1 MNKMISPLSEAQIKK
16 YKKLQDKAEE
26 NTQNTGYFIDEFD
39 YYYGNLAE
47 DLIYDAKDKEWARE
61 IYKIVEDK
69 IGGEI
74 DGSFYI
80 SFACAVASS
89 LGDKEWAK
97 KLFKEQLESSKGFSR
112 PTSDTFVNIAAFAYM
127 DLNDR
132 KLAKEIFIQAI
143 DESKNNPDEIDYI
156 IESVEDEW
164 GYNDKGLAQ
173 KLKKKYKK

>member
-16 YKKLQDKAEE
+16 YKKLQDKAED

-97 KLFKEQLESSKGFSR
+97 KIFKVAENSGMV
-112 PTSDTFVNIAAFAYM
+112 D
-127 DLNDR
+127 NDE
-132 KLAKEIFIQAI
+132 LA
-143 DESKNNPDEIDYI
+143 DEIADKI
-156 IESVEDEW
+156 GDEKW
-164 GYNDKGLAQ
+164 A
-173 KLKKKYKK
+173 KKIRNG